1 MYAGAST
8 SIEDPTAGGGA
19 TVIAQG
25 EVLAPSS
32 RSLVIQ
38 HDLDRETLRM
48 PSGGDYLGVNRRG
61 CDLK

>member
-1 MYAGAST
+1 ML
-8 SIEDPTAGGGA
+8 
-19 TVIAQG
+19 IAQG
-25 EVLAPSS
+25 EVLAPLS

-38 HDLDRETLRM
+38 HDLGSETFRM